1 MMYNLVIIVILVML
15 LFLLSHDTKF
25 AALFTKN
32 HSFQIIVGIILL
44 YFSLNQINFGIL
56 LVVTVLLMLRYSYI
70 NTNILGPLQNR
81 YKTPLL
87 KDLHNIIEKMGDV
100 DTVTSPIE
108 KEELSS
114 IIKTELTQLFKDMDR
129 KMDSI
134 IDKKHNM

>member
-100 DTVTSPIE
+100 EE
-108 KEELSS
+108 KEDVSS